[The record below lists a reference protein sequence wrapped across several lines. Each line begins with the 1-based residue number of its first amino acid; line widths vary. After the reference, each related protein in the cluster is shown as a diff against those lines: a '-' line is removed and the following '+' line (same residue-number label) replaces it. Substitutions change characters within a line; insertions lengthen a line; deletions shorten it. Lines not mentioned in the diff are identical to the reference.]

1 MSSMN
6 CDVLWATVIGTGDD
20 GEEKVILAFE
30 WNTLGECA
38 GRNRRNVPVAA
49 NC

>member
-6 CDVLWATVIGTGDD
+6 CDVRWATVTGTGDD
-20 GEEKVILAFE
+20 GQEKVIIALE

-38 GRNRRNVPVAA
+38 GRNRKNVPVVA
-49 NC
+49 NL

>member
-1 MSSMN
+1 MG
-6 CDVLWATVIGTGDD
+6 TVTGTEDD
-20 GEEKVILAFE
+20 GQEKVMIVLQ

-38 GRNRRNVPVAA
+38 CRNIRNVPVAA

>member
-6 CDVLWATVIGTGDD
+6 CGVRWAAVTGTRDD
-20 GEEKVILAFE
+20 GQEKVILAFE
-30 WNTLGECA
+30 WNTLCECA

-49 NC
+49 NR